1 MQVTI
6 DSNEDLGRVL
16 EVVGALYGVRLT
28 VADEKL
34 PSDLDDGDP
43 GIVKT
48 RH

>member
-6 DSNEDLGRVL
+6 DSDEDLERVL

-28 VADEKL
+28 VADEQR
-34 PSDLDDGDP
+34 PGDDTGDQ
-43 GIVKT
+43 GIVKV

>member
-6 DSNEDLGRVL
+6 DSGEDLKRVL

-28 VADEKL
+28 VVDDTT
-34 PSDLDDGDP
+34 PDDDLGDQ
-43 GIVKT
+43 GIVKV